1 MIIGDMSIDPRR
13 VVAADLEYT
22 HSVWVMTV
30 QYMVGDSV
38 TNLTDYYPDYEDA
51 ASDLFKLDKA
61 SYKGALADAIGD
73 KELEDEGEEPLIT
86 IGFKE

>member
-22 HSVWVMTV
+22 RDRWVITV
-30 QYMVGDSV
+30 QYLVGDTV
-38 TNLTDYYPDYEDA
+38 TSLTDYYDDYEDA
-51 ASDLFKLDKA
+51 ASDLFKLDNA
-61 SYKGALADAIGD
+61 SYKMPLTDAISD
-73 KELEDEGEEPLIT
+73 KVIEDEDGDDSIT

>member
-22 HSVWVMTV
+22 RDRWVITV
-30 QYMVGDSV
+30 QYLVGDTV
-38 TNLTDYYPDYEDA
+38 TALNDYYDDYDQA
-51 ASDLFKLDKA
+51 VDDLARLDKA